1 MRLFVMAL
9 ALGFTPGLF
18 AQTPAASEQAVL
30 PEVQNE
36 ITPAPAITTPTNAV
50 VSTAVI
56 PLKTPIRFM
65 LDTAISSRTAVLGSQ
80 FQLKVVDD
88 LFINGVVVIPAGTP
102 ATGEIIHAQ
111 KSSVFG
117 KAGEL
122 LLAIRYI
129 DLHGQKI
136 KMRSFQPYQG
146 KDITN
151 AALGASLAVGM
162 FAAFIRGGEV
172 VTPEKTE
179 VQALV
184 AAETSVDLTANTAMG
199 SIPSAAITGKQ
210 TINDGTT
217 PLSDSATLPNG
228 DSQ

>member
-30 PEVQNE
+30 PEVQNA
-36 ITPAPAITTPTNAV
+36 ITPVPAITQPTNVV

-56 PLKTPIRFM
+56 PLKTPIRFT
-65 LDTAISSRTAVLGSQ
+65 LDTAISSRTAVVGSQ

-88 LFINGVVVIPAGTP
+88 LVINGVVVIPTGTP

-172 VTPEKTE
+172 VMPEKTE

-199 SIPSAAITGKQ
+199 NIPSAAITGKQ

-217 PLSDSATLPNG
+217 PSSDSATLPTG
-228 DSQ
+228 D

>member
-9 ALGFTPGLF
+9 TLGFMPALL
-18 AQTPAASEQAVL
+18 AQTPAASGQSVV
-30 PEVQNE
+30 PEVQNA
-36 ITPAPAITTPTNAV
+36 IAPAPAIPPAKNAV
-50 VSTAVI
+50 VSTAII
-56 PLKTPIRFM
+56 PLKTPILFA
-65 LDTAISSRTAVLGSQ
+65 LDTAISSRTAVAGSQ

-88 LFINGVVVIPAGTP
+88 LVINDVIVIPAGTP

-122 LLAIRYI
+122 LLTIRYI
-129 DLHGQKI
+129 DLHGQRI

-151 AALGASLAVGM
+151 AALGASLAIGM

-172 VTPEKTE
+172 VMPENTLA
-179 VQALV
+179 QALI
-184 AAETSVDLTANTAMG
+184 AAETSIDLRTNPGMG
-199 SIPSAAITGKQ
+199 NSPSPAIPATQKAI
-210 TINDGTT
+210 DGTT
-217 PLSDSATLPNG
+217 PSPDSATLPTG

>member
-9 ALGFTPGLF
+9 TLGFMPALF
-18 AQTPAASEQAVL
+18 AQTPAASGQSVV
-30 PEVQNE
+30 PEVQNA
-36 ITPAPAITTPTNAV
+36 IAPAPAIPPAKNAV
-50 VSTAVI
+50 VSTAII
-56 PLKTPIRFM
+56 PLKTPILFA
-65 LDTAISSRTAVLGSQ
+65 LDTAISSRTAVAGSQ

-88 LFINGVVVIPAGTP
+88 LVINDVIVIPAGTP

-122 LLAIRYI
+122 LLTIRYI

-136 KMRSFQPYQG
+136 KMRTFQPYQG

-151 AALGASLAVGM
+151 AALGASLAIGM

-172 VTPEKTE
+172 VMPEKTV

-184 AAETSVDLTANTAMG
+184 AAETSVDLTANTAMS
-199 SIPSAAITGKQ
+199 SIPSPAVAGAQ
-210 TINDGTT
+210 AINDGST
-217 PLSDSATLPNG
+217 PLSDSATLPTG